1 MLKNVF
7 SQPLMVGQ
15 NKLERLSQG
24 TLKCAGKVISGGHF
38 KVLESYSQHFSL
50 FITYEWAR

>member
-1 MLKNVF
+1 VLKNFF
-7 SQPLMVGQ
+7 SQSLMMGQ

-24 TLKCAGKVISGGHF
+24 TLKCAGKVISSGHF

-50 FITYEWAR
+50 FVTNEWA